1 MRGKKKTT
9 VMTGEEMRAAI
20 TRGEDRSDWARV
32 RREAR
37 KDPHAVEWNRKI
49 GELIAR
55 KRGRP
60 VVGEEKTAI
69 SLRIPKSVVERWKA
83 TGPGWQTRMVARL
96 SVPTK
101 RSSREKSTL
110 KNRL

>member
-1 MRGKKKTT
+1 MRGSKKIT
-9 VMTGEEMRAAI
+9 VMTSEQMRAARA
-20 TRGEDRSDWARV
+20 RGEDRTDWERV
-32 RREAR
+32 RRETR
-37 KDPHAVEWNRKI
+37 KDPHAVKWDRKI

-69 SLRIPKSVVERWKA
+69 SLRVPKSVIERWKA

-96 SVPTK
+96 SASVK
-101 RSSREKSTL
+101 Q
-110 KNRL
+110 

>member
-1 MRGKKKTT
+1 MRGSKIT
-9 VMTGEEMRAAI
+9 VMTSEEMRAARA
-20 TRGEDRSDWARV
+20 RGEDRTDWARV
-32 RREAR
+32 RREAN
-37 KDPHAVEWNRKI
+37 KDPEAVAMNRKI

-101 RSSREKSTL
+101 R
-110 KNRL
+110 

>member
-1 MRGKKKTT
+1 MRGSKKIT
-9 VMTGEEMRAAI
+9 VMTSEEMQAAI
-20 TRGEDRSDWARV
+20 SRGEDRTDWARV
-32 RREAR
+32 RREAH
-37 KDPHAVEWNRKI
+37 KDPHAAKWDRKI

-69 SLRIPKSVVERWKA
+69 SLRVPMSVVERWKA

-96 SVPTK
+96 SGSVK
-101 RSSREKSTL
+101 Q
-110 KNRL
+110 

>member
-1 MRGKKKTT
+1 
-9 VMTGEEMRAAI
+9 MTSEQMRAARA
-20 TRGEDRSDWARV
+20 RGEDRTDWERV

-37 KDPHAVEWNRKI
+37 KDPRAVKWDRKI

-60 VVGEEKTAI
+60 VVGEAKTAI
-69 SLRIPKSVVERWKA
+69 SLRVPVSVIERWKA

-96 SVPTK
+96 SASVK
-101 RSSREKSTL
+101 Q
-110 KNRL
+110 

>member
-1 MRGKKKTT
+1 MRGSKKIT
-9 VMTGEEMRAAI
+9 VMTSEQMRAARA
-20 TRGEDRSDWARV
+20 RGEDRTDWERV

-37 KDPHAVEWNRKI
+37 KDPHAVKWNRKI

-60 VVGEEKTAI
+60 VVGEAKTAI
-69 SLRIPKSVVERWKA
+69 SLRVPVSVVERWKA

-96 SVPTK
+96 SASVK
-101 RSSREKSTL
+101 Q
-110 KNRL
+110 